1 MSLTPAG
8 TWAPNPTTVRAHSA
22 KLSGQGDRIV
32 YAHGRTVVIRDLK
45 DPRTTVIYAQ
55 HAQPVTVD
63 FAAYKGVLKV
73 RGSPC
78 AWRDR
83 PTVCASA

>member
-32 YAHGRTVVIRDLK
+32 YTHGRTVVIRDLK
-45 DPRTTVIYAQ
+45 DPEPRS
-55 HAQPVTVD
+55 
-63 FAAYKGVLKV
+63 FMLSM
-73 RGSPC
+73 RSP
-78 AWRDR
+78 
-83 PTVCASA
+83 